1 MVDYFDPEKLVDT
14 AAASLRKDLGQQAE
28 LEGELVELQK
38 KLDSLP
44 ESVPVW
50 LTWRRVSMM
59 PSAP

>member
-38 KLDSLP
+38 QLESLP
-44 ESVPVW
+44 EAQS
-50 LTWRRVSMM
+50 
-59 PSAP
+59 